1 MDAFDFAEEKPK
13 RVRKNSSAMI
23 WNVLTALVL
32 TGTICIA
39 GVFFLIFTNPHNA
52 LNPYPPPTLPT
63 PLAFP
68 TGTSTSAVQ
77 LPPTWTPLASKE
89 PSEVPTLLPSST
101 PIPTFTPFGLPS
113 ATTDLKATL
122 TPGGYAFVI
131 KKGNQDAISSE
142 TLRPGDNCKWMGVV
156 GQVFDLRGAPVPGQ
170 FVYLG
175 GTLAGGIIPEQPT
188 ITGLLPQ
195 YGRGYYEFKLADM
208 PILSKGTL
216 WLQIKD
222 QAGLPMSDR
231 YYCATYDNCEKNM
244 VVVNF
249 QQVK

>member
-13 RVRKNSSAMI
+13 RPPRNTSALI

-32 TGTICIA
+32 AMTACVA
-39 GVFFLIFTNPHNA
+39 GVFILFFTNPTNA
-52 LNPYPPPTLPT
+52 FNPYPPPTMVAVVGLPT
-63 PLAFP
+63 A
-68 TGTSTSAVQ
+68 TVTSQVQ
-77 LPPTWTPLASKE
+77 LPATWTPPPRQE
-89 PSEVPTLLPSST
+89 PTETPTLLPSST

-113 ATTDLKATL
+113 ATPNQEATL
-122 TPGGYAFVI
+122 TPGGYAFVV

-175 GTLAGGIIPEQPT
+175 GTLAGGVIPEQPT
-188 ITGLLPQ
+188 ITGLLLQ
-195 YGRGYYEFKLADM
+195 YGRGYFEFKLADM
-208 PILSKGTL
+208 PVPSKGTL
-216 WLQIKD
+216 WLQVRD
-222 QAGLPMSDR
+222 QAGLVMSDK
-231 YYCATYDNCEKNM
+231 YYFDTYETCEKNM

>member
-13 RVRKNSSAMI
+13 RPRRNSTAMV

-32 TGTICIA
+32 AMAACMA
-39 GVFFLIFTNPHNA
+39 GIFLLIFTNPHSA

-68 TGTSTSAVQ
+68 TGTATSAIQ
-77 LPPTWTPLASKE
+77 LPPTWTVAPTQE
-89 PSEVPTLLPSST
+89 PSETPTLLPSST
-101 PIPTFTPFGLPS
+101 PIPTFTPYGLP
-113 ATTDLKATL
+113 TTTPDRKATL
-122 TPGGYAFVI
+122 TPGGFAFVVA
-131 KKGNQDAISSE
+131 KGNQDAISSE

-170 FVYLG
+170 FIYMG
-175 GTLAGGIIPEQPT
+175 GTLAGGVITEQPT
-188 ITGLLPQ
+188 ITGLLLQ
-195 YGRGYYEFKLADM
+195 YGRGYYEFKLADL
-208 PILSKGTL
+208 PILSRGTL
-216 WLQIKD
+216 WLQIRD
-222 QAGLPMSDR
+222 QAGLAMSDK
-231 YYCATYDNCEKNM
+231 YYFDTYDSCDKNM